1 MTNIEIK
8 DKTEEY
14 FTSEHIQNTFNALK
28 CHERASILKDIVN
41 SMQMYSKVNSF
52 ECMALKMGFRRCDD
66 GSMGWVE
73 NKNNKNGKK

>member
-41 SMQMYSKVNSF
+41 SMQMYSKVNS
-52 ECMALKMGFRRCDD
+52 LIL
-66 GSMGWVE
+66 
-73 NKNNKNGKK
+73 